1 MLALAFRADG
11 RHTLGIPAIMAEQ
24 AAVAPMIGEGNRAVS
39 ALYALAA
46 GAAGYKARKTAA
58 VEQQHGLLAVFDAL
72 ADGFHQTPRKGGL
85 LSRFEE
91 FLAHIDQVDA
101 RQRPFLDTLRQFE
114 QRILFALDVVTAFEA
129 GSG

>member
-91 FLAHIDQVDA
+91 FL
-101 RQRPFLDTLRQFE
+101 
-114 QRILFALDVVTAFEA
+114 RISIRSTR
-129 GSG
+129 GSGRFSIRSGNSSSVYFSRWT